1 MSSFQCRRLD
11 LRKVISLLLTISGRS
26 RQERGIISK
35 QESKP
40 IYLSL
45 TSPFQYLNCVHPSRL
60 RSDKKC
66 AFVTTIMASKLRRT
80 PLFGYDG
87 NLGIPIIPAPE
98 KRNEARPPDYGYK
111 VGNEVMLTVSTTIEI
126 VI

>member
-1 MSSFQCRRLD
+1 
-11 LRKVISLLLTISGRS
+11 
-26 RQERGIISK
+26 
-35 QESKP
+35 
-40 IYLSL
+40 
-45 TSPFQYLNCVHPSRL
+45 
-60 RSDKKC
+60 
-66 AFVTTIMASKLRRT
+66 MASKLRRT